1 MSFDQQLALMLV
13 AAVGAMLRRRPN
25 TLIFSANHVIALLAF
40 QNIEARGQPPAYHY
54 LPRALFAPEMLREA
68 ASVMTVP
75 TLLFVLAGVVPW
87 RVPIRSEPLAKMPN
101 GVLWVL
107 AAYFTFLFFSTRTV
121 FQTVYA
127 SSDQTLYGATAN
139 GGIYVLAWAVA
150 AFELRRR
157 VDAAEMSAWR
167 ALAVAVGVIFLLDFL
182 KGTTGIA
189 TGIMITIGFLV
200 FVPGLLGEGRA
211 TGAPEL
217 SRRDTLRAMGAAAL
231 LLVALVSVV
240 MFIRSARTYIA
251 TEGFG
256 GAAEIALERLTSLTS
271 SESDEGLEGAANGTQ
286 GAAHVLMCI
295 ALYDNGY
302 SREWRSV
309 WGPIEYTFKP
319 AVLLRPLGL
328 ERSREAAWEL
338 GDYFIHGGGIN
349 TFGEFYWNGGYLCLI
364 LMGVVVIGF
373 LLMVDVKANQSWA
386 WFALACAIAPGLVQG
401 YGYGFAQVFRGI
413 ANGLLFLVPFVSYL
427 RWVEARNRR
436 PGLSLEGLPRLPRP
450 IEPPRPT

>member
-1 MSFDQQLALMLV
+1 
-13 AAVGAMLRRRPN
+13 
-25 TLIFSANHVIALLAF
+25 
-40 QNIEARGQPPAYHY
+40 
-54 LPRALFAPEMLREA
+54 
-68 ASVMTVP
+68 
-75 TLLFVLAGVVPW
+75 
-87 RVPIRSEPLAKMPN
+87 
-101 GVLWVL
+101 
-107 AAYFTFLFFSTRTV
+107 
-121 FQTVYA
+121 
-127 SSDQTLYGATAN
+127 
-139 GGIYVLAWAVA
+139 
-150 AFELRRR
+150 
-157 VDAAEMSAWR
+157 
-167 ALAVAVGVIFLLDFL
+167 
-182 KGTTGIA
+182 
-189 TGIMITIGFLV
+189 
-200 FVPGLLGEGRA
+200 
-211 TGAPEL
+211 
-217 SRRDTLRAMGAAAL
+217 MGAAAL